1 MTYRT
6 IIIPAS
12 EHAMSKQLCEGL
24 AGEAGGG
31 MFLTGLSPTGN
42 EPATHYIS
50 AGHISDEM
58 ASILPCK
65 HVAKDKDGK
74 DVITVNPGL
83 PDAVPAL
90 AAKAKITVTKAEV
103 TALYSKIDV
112 SDEDPFS
119 AMDRL
124 GLQMASAKQEALA

>member
-1 MTYRT
+1 MSYRT
-6 IIIPAS
+6 LIIPAS
-12 EHAMSKQLCEGL
+12 EHAMSKQLCKGL

-42 EPATHYIS
+42 EPPTHYIS

-83 PDAVPAL
+83 PDAVPTL
-90 AAKAKITVTKAEV
+90 AAKAKITVTKTKV
-103 TALYSKIDV
+103 TGLYSKIDV

-124 GLQMASAKQEALA
+124 GLKLVKGQI